1 MHKAPFAIIAVAT
14 SWLGAEMRDEGV
26 ELGEALLAH
35 LKCCTEAVE
44 ALIDEVLVVILDHT
58 LRLTVQGISWQA
70 LDLQEE

>member
-1 MHKAPFAIIAVAT
+1 MHKAPFAVITVAT

-26 ELGEALLAH
+26 ELGETLLAH

-44 ALIDEVLVVILDHT
+44 ALIDKVLVVMLDHT